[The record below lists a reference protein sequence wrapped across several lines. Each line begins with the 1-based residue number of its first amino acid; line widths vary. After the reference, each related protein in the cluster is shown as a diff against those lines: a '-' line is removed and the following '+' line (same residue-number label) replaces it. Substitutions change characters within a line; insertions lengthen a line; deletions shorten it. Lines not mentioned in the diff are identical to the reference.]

1 VPDTGAT
8 GLSANALLT
17 LQSPMN
23 EKGIAVYSG
32 PGSSHS
38 WTWLADLFES
48 HGVFNVRFVG
58 PAELRQGVE
67 SSVRAVIVSGG
78 DGFAIAE
85 ELSGRGFD
93 QLKEFINGG
102 GLYAGICAGAYLPL
116 PSSIKPFNQFNMSDT
131 RIANIARASDVD
143 SLTSPRVS
151 IRYGACRIYHPV
163 RGEVAL
169 RIGQEEI
176 RAPLY
181 GGPVFAEPAKDDV
194 IMRYHGFSSTT
205 EYQIGPSEAESMML
219 GKPAAVLAEK
229 NGGRLVLLG
238 PHLEHPRYP
247 EANALF
253 LKLLGVQ
260 GLPGEATQE
269 SSAIGRQ
276 DSHVRK
282 AIADLKV
289 AVLGLEK
296 RSFLVGNKLWDAGRF
311 LELIAAIE
319 KRVATLDESI
329 AVEVSG
335 MLLGVREEIL
345 RSDSGTM
352 ENSDSGPGLLVEAA
366 RRCVDHHFSVLRGS
380 R

>member
-1 VPDTGAT
+1 
-8 GLSANALLT
+8 
-17 LQSPMN
+17 MN
-23 EKGIAVYSG
+23 KDGIAVYCG
-32 PGSSHS
+32 AGSSHS

-58 PAELRQGVE
+58 SRELAIAVE
-67 SSVRAVIVSGG
+67 SGTRTVIVSGG

-85 ELSGRGFD
+85 ALSGQGFD
-93 QLKEFINGG
+93 RLKEFINDG
-102 GLYAGICAGAYLPL
+102 GLYAGICAGAYLAL
-116 PSSIKPFNQFNMSDT
+116 PSSLEPFNQFNMT
-131 RIANIARASDVD
+131 KTKIANIAPESGVDAAS
-143 SLTSPRVS
+143 SPRVS

-163 RGEVAL
+163 RGELAL
-169 RIGQEEI
+169 SIGREGI

-181 GGPVFAEPAKDDV
+181 GGPVFTEPTEDKV

-205 EYQIGPSEAESMML
+205 EYQIDPFEAESMML
-219 GKPAAVLAEK
+219 GRPAAVLAGK
-229 NGGRLVLLG
+229 GHGRLLLLG

-247 EANALF
+247 EANAFF
-253 LKLLGVQ
+253 LDLLGI
-260 GLPGEATQE
+260 QE
-269 SSAIGRQ
+269 PSGNIDEGPPIERQ
-276 DSHVRK
+276 RSPQIRK
-282 AIADLKV
+282 AVADLKV
-289 AVLGLEK
+289 AILGLEK
-296 RSFLVGNKLWDAGRF
+296 RSFLVGNKLWDASRY

-352 ENSDSGPGLLVEAA
+352 ENSDSSPGLLVEAA